1 MRIRSSLPLVL
12 VLLAALVLPT
22 AAGARASA
30 CDAARVAVSSA
41 TLAQARDATLCLLN
55 RERTRR
61 GLRPLRMNQ
70 RLTRVA
76 AAHSR
81 DMVLERYFAH
91 DSLDGTTPFQR
102 IIAAHYVP
110 PKAGWSLGENIGWG
124 ADDLAQPLALVRAWM
139 HSGPHRANIL
149 SSDFREIGVGIAP
162 GVPVAMAHA
171 VGGTYTT
178 DFGRHT

>member
-1 MRIRSSLPLVL
+1 MRIRSSLLFL
-12 VLLAALVLPT
+12 LALLAALLVP
-22 AAGARASA
+22 ASAGARAGA
-30 CDAARVAVSSA
+30 CDAGRVAVTRA
-41 TLAQARDATLCLLN
+41 TVAQARDATLCLLN

-61 GLRPLRMNQ
+61 GLRPLTMNE

-81 DMVLERYFAH
+81 DMVIERYFAH

-110 PKAGWSLGENIGWG
+110 PKAGWSLAENIGWG

-139 HSGPHRANIL
+139 HSAPHRANIL
-149 SSDFREIGVGIAP
+149 SRDFREIGVGIAA
-162 GVPVAMAHA
+162 GVPVRSDGT
-171 VGGTYTT
+171 GGTYTT